1 VRFELERRMIYATI
15 DAIDAGLAA
24 AAHDISNGGLAC
36 TLCEMAFAGSSDH
49 GLEMDLDRAGQPGVR
64 TDVIL
69 FSESS
74 GFVMEAAAGR
84 ESELEELLRGHGLE
98 PMEIG
103 VVTAE
108 KIIVMKRRGRP
119 AVDLDLE
126 EARSVWRS
134 GLAEAMR

>member
-1 VRFELERRMIYATI
+1 
-15 DAIDAGLAA
+15 
-24 AAHDISNGGLAC
+24 
-36 TLCEMAFAGSSDH
+36 
-49 GLEMDLDRAGQPGVR
+49 
-64 TDVIL
+64 
-69 FSESS
+69 
-74 GFVMEAAAGR
+74 
-84 ESELEELLRGHGLE
+84 
-98 PMEIG
+98 MEIG